1 MKNDASAGNVELL
14 ATACLS
20 RKIRGLPDMAVLYS

>member
-20 RKIRGLPDMAVLYS
+20 RKIRGDMAVLYS